1 MNTFLF
7 NAVMVILLTTEL
19 GHNFPI
25 INQKLPSTYDVKECP
40 PGFLPCVSQ
49 NREHA
54 SDQVGVTSLGA
65 LATIATSGSSVEAS
79 TPTALPSNATE
90 QQKTPKAPSGG
101 NITETGDSK
110 IKSLR
115 NSGFECP
122 PGVWVC

>member
-49 NREHA
+49 NEEHTP
-54 SDQVGVTSLGA
+54 DQVGVTPSGA
-65 LATIATSGSSVEAS
+65 LATIATSASSVEAS

-101 NITETGDSK
+101 NMAETGDSK
-110 IKSLR
+110 TKSLQT
-115 NSGFECP
+115 SGFECP

>member
-49 NREHA
+49 NGEHA
-54 SDQVGVTSLGA
+54 SDQVGVTSLGT

-110 IKSLR
+110 TKSLQ

>member
-49 NREHA
+49 NEEHT
-54 SDQVGVTSLGA
+54 SDQVGVTPSGA
-65 LATIATSGSSVEAS
+65 LATIATSASSVEAS
-79 TPTALPSNATE
+79 TPTTLPSNATE
-90 QQKTPKAPSGG
+90 RQKTPKAPSGG
-101 NITETGDSK
+101 NIAETGDSK
-110 IKSLR
+110 TKSLQ

>member
-19 GHNFPI
+19 GQNFRI

-49 NREHA
+49 NGE
-54 SDQVGVTSLGA
+54 VTSLGT

-101 NITETGDSK
+101 NMAETGDSK
-110 IKSLR
+110 TKSLQ

>member
-7 NAVMVILLTTEL
+7 NAVMVILLTTEF

-49 NREHA
+49 NEEHTP
-54 SDQVGVTSLGA
+54 DQVGVTPSGA
-65 LATIATSGSSVEAS
+65 LATIATSASSVEAS

-101 NITETGDSK
+101 NMAETGDSK
-110 IKSLR
+110 AKSLQ